1 MYHHNQYPQDA
12 AACSRLLKNRP
23 IRYLNH
29 ESAVITL
36 ERDSG
41 PRTTFKIFGSPYS
54 PARGLWAFGYQPE
67 AASALWGQ
75 IPLDV
80 DITVTHTPPQYHC
93 DESRDRGAA
102 GCESLRQALW
112 RVRPQL
118 AICGHVH
125 EGRGAERICWD
136 LDSPNV
142 KYKEGPTGY
151 WTEPDPGSKKQ
162 CLLDLTTKG
171 PAPLQNTRTIDP
183 STLANASKGY
193 GTSQTSRAGPSGLW
207 KPKEHSP
214 WPSYTDGAES
224 NAPLRGTI
232 GRSSSSEMA
241 ELVPATRGQ
250 GGAPPSGR
258 CDLEALSGRLGRQET
273 CIINAAIMASSWPH
287 RSITGR
293 KYNKP
298 FVVDIELP
306 TWESL
311 TRLRPDD

>member
-1 MYHHNQYPQDA
+1 MLA
-12 AACSRLLKNRP
+12 NRP

-36 ERDSG
+36 KRDPG

-54 PARGLWAFGYQPE
+54 PARGLWAFGYRPK
-67 AASALWGQ
+67 AASALWDQ

-102 GCESLRQALW
+102 GCGSLRQALW
-112 RVRPQL
+112 RIRPQL
-118 AICGHVH
+118 AICGHIH
-125 EGRGAERICWD
+125 EGRGAERILWD

-142 KYKEGPTGY
+142 KYKERTTGY
-151 WTEPDPGSKKQ
+151 WTEPDPHSKKQ
-162 CLLDLTTKG
+162 CLLDLTTRG
-171 PAPLQNTRTIDP
+171 PAPLRNT
-183 STLANASKGY
+183 STVDLPTSANAANGY
-193 GTSQTSRAGPSGLW
+193 DTSQTSKAGPSGLW
-207 KPKEHSP
+207 KQKQLAP
-214 WPSYTDGAES
+214 WLSHADNAES
-224 NAPLRGTI
+224 NASSGAASLRGTT
-232 GRSSSSEMA
+232 GESSCSEMLEMA
-241 ELVPATRGQ
+241 PATRGQ

-273 CIINAAIMASSWPH
+273 CVINAAIMASSWPH
-287 RSITGR
+287 EGLNGR

-306 TWESL
+306 TWEKSDM
-311 TRLRPDD
+311 TVTDD

>member
-1 MYHHNQYPQDA
+1 MQ
-12 AACSRLLKNRP
+12 LLANHS

-36 ERDSG
+36 KQDIG
-41 PRTTFKIFGSPYS
+41 PRTTFKVFGSPYS

-67 AASALWGQ
+67 AAPALWAQ

-102 GCESLRQALW
+102 GCDSLRQALW

-118 AICGHVH
+118 AICGHIH
-125 EGRGAERICWD
+125 EGRGAERITWD

-142 KYKEGPTGY
+142 KYKEGITGY
-151 WTEPDPGSKKQ
+151 LTEPDPNSKKQ

-171 PAPLQNTRTIDP
+171 PAPLRNTRTVDS
-183 STLANASKGY
+183 STLANAANGHDTSPNSK
-193 GTSQTSRAGPSGLW
+193 AGPSRLW
-207 KPKEHSP
+207 KQKQHSP
-214 WPSYTDGAES
+214 RPSHADNAES
-224 NAPLRGTI
+224 DSPPGAALFGGTT
-232 GRSSSSEMA
+232 GRSAASQMSE
-241 ELVPATRGQ
+241 LTPATRGQ

-287 RSITGR
+287 GGINGR

-306 TWESL
+306 TWEKSDV
-311 TRLRPDD
+311 TAS

>member
-1 MYHHNQYPQDA
+1 MYFHNQYPQDA
-12 AACSRLLKNRP
+12 GACRQLLADRS

-29 ESAVITL
+29 ESTVVTL
-36 ERDSG
+36 KRDSG
-41 PRTTFKIFGSPYS
+41 PRTTFKIFGSPFS

-67 AASALWGQ
+67 AASALWDQ

-125 EGRGAERICWD
+125 EGRGAERISWD

-142 KYKEGPTGY
+142 KYKEDVTCY

-171 PAPLQNTRTIDP
+171 PAPLRNTRTVDP
-183 STLANASKGY
+183 PTSANATNGY
-193 GTSQTSRAGPSGLW
+193 DTSQTSKAGRSDLW
-207 KPKEHSP
+207 KRKQHSP
-214 WPSYTDGAES
+214 WPSYTETAES
-224 NAPLRGTI
+224 HLPSGAAPLRGTT
-232 GRSSSSEMA
+232 SEPPFSEMV
-241 ELVPATRGQ
+241 ELTPATRGQ

-258 CDLEALSGRLGRQET
+258 CDLDALSGRLGRQET
-273 CIINAAIMASSWPH
+273 CVINAAIMASSWPH
-287 RSITGR
+287 GGLKGR

-306 TWESL
+306 IWESQ
-311 TRLRPDD
+311 T